1 MSVKKRIDKLV
12 ADSAARNH
20 KGPLLTLDDGA
31 DHLYVSSVAA
41 IEAARSAG
49 KQVIMPDDDFDA
61 GVAAARTAGKRIVI
75 VYHNPGPENTFDFLA
90 SRSLLLR
97 HGGDEPGPAKPIE

>member
-1 MSVKKRIDKLV
+1 MSIKTRISKLV

-41 IEAARSAG
+41 IEVARAAG
-49 KQVIMPDDDFDA
+49 KHVIMPDDDFDA
-61 GVAAARTAGKRIVI
+61 GVAAARATGKRIVI
-75 VYHNPGPENTFDFLA
+75 IYHDPGPENTFDFLA
-90 SRSLLLR
+90 SRSLLR
-97 HGGDEPGPAKPIE
+97 HGGDEAGPAKPIE